1 MATTQITPLTN
12 VPIVDADLIKIKPDI
27 VERYKFSS
35 NQTDFSEVILEVKR
49 NLHRQIQDKE
59 GLTDDQMD
67 DVKDTNLGALKSR
80 IVFDTLAEIFLANGL
95 IELHDSYRQKAQG
108 VPFEYI
114 LDSDEDD
121 IQDDGERDSVPPIL
135 MGR

>member
-1 MATTQITPLTN
+1 MATTQTDPLAN

-27 VERYKFSS
+27 VARYLFDGQ
-35 NQTDFSEVILEVKR
+35 NDFSEVILEVKR
-49 NLHRQIQDKE
+49 RLHREIQDKR

-67 DVKDTNLGALKSR
+67 DVADTNLGALKSK

-95 IELHDSYRQKAQG
+95 IDLHDSYQQKANG

-121 IQDDGERDSVPPIL
+121 TQDDGERDLVPAIL
-135 MGR
+135 FGR